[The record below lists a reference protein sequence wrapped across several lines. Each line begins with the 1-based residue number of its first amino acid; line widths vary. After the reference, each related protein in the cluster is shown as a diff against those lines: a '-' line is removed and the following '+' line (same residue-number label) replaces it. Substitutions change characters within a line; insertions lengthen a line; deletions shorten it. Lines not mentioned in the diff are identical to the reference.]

1 VPGVEEV
8 ELAVGQ
14 PLVEELAVGRWH
26 HRVSLS
32 GDDLHRRLDL
42 RQQIAQDRKVG
53 GVGADVAHRLD
64 EAVAVVG
71 GQVVLPDVVGERV
84 SLDVGECV
92 GDDLPRVGGA
102 VGLEIGGVDPVLEHP
117 T

>member
-1 VPGVEEV
+1 MICTGV
-8 ELAVGQ
+8 
-14 PLVEELAVGRWH
+14 W
-26 HRVSLS
+26 
-32 GDDLHRRLDL
+32 
-42 RQQIAQDRKVG
+42 IY
-53 GVGADVAHRLD
+53 
-64 EAVAVVG
+64 
-71 GQVVLPDVVGERV
+71 VVGERV